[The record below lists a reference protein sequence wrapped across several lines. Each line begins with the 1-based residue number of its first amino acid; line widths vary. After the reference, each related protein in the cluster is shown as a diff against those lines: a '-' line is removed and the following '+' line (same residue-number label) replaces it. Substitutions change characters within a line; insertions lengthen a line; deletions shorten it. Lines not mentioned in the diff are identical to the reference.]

1 MRQCCD
7 SCDEVVRLYTIA
19 ICEDE
24 ITFRNE
30 QEMICRKIFEKLNL
44 GCRISAFDSG
54 SAFWDAFL
62 EGKRYDLILLDI
74 VMDET
79 NGVELAR
86 KIRKHDGEAAIIF
99 ITSNPGFALQG
110 YDVNALHYLLKPLE
124 SDVLERLIKADYR
137 QRFQCN
143 FLIFKSGT
151 QTLRLPIRDVV
162 CLETVGRRVAITMQD
177 RTVEY
182 SGKLS
187 DLLEGK
193 EQFVRC
199 HNAFAINPR
208 NIREL
213 TRMNAITVNGKAIP
227 VSRTYTK
234 DVQKAFLKQIRD
246 G

>member
-1 MRQCCD
+1 
-7 SCDEVVRLYTIA
+7 LYTVA

-24 ITFRNE
+24 DVFRRE
-30 QEMICRKIFEKLNL
+30 QEIICREIFEKLNFEYH
-44 GCRISAFDSG
+44 ISIFDS
-54 SAFWDAFL
+54 STDFWDAFL
-62 EGKRYDLILLDI
+62 TGMRCDLILLDI

-86 KIRKHDGEAAIIF
+86 KIREHDRNVAIVF

-110 YDVNALHYLLKPLE
+110 YDVDALHYLIKPLK

-143 FLIFKSGT
+143 FLVFKSGT
-151 QTLRLPIRDVV
+151 QTLRLPIRDVI
-162 CLETVGRRVAITMQD
+162 CLETVGRRVAITLLD
-177 RTVEY
+177 KTVEY

-187 DLLEGK
+187 DLLDGK

-199 HNAFAINPR
+199 HKAFAINLR

-213 TRMNAITVNGKAIP
+213 KRTDAIATNGKPIP
-227 VSRTYTK
+227 VSRTYIK
-234 DVQKAFLKQIRD
+234 DVQKAFLRQIRD
-246 G
+246 NHS